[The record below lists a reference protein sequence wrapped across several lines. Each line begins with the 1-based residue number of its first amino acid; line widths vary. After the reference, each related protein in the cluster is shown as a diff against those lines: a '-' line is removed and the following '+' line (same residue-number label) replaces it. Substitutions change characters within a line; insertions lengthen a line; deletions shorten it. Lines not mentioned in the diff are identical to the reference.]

1 MRKKDV
7 IIYFLLQA
15 LLILSGILLMIW
27 QAREHG
33 QAIID
38 LRSVGGSV
46 IATGI
51 VGCIMFW
58 AIYINTNK
66 SLQKHNLLNKIEDC
80 GIQNIFDKRILHKEY
95 TAQRKKTKK
104 YYDIMGFGLRTFIED
119 NIASLNDW
127 TQEFPIRILLIH
139 PTHPM
144 CDQRDYE
151 ENDKIGKIREDVIF
165 STKRILNLNNDR
177 VQVRWY
183 NATPV
188 TNILRMDDVMW
199 VGPYF
204 MKKRSRNAYVLELR
218 RGGRFFE
225 QYLEHFETIW
235 DDRKL
240 SCIPTFKRRSNG
252 K

>member
-7 IIYFLLQA
+7 IIYFLLQV
-15 LLILSGILLMIW
+15 LLILSGILLMIR
-27 QAREHG
+27 QVREHG
-33 QAIID
+33 EAIID
-38 LRSVGGSV
+38 LRSVGGSI

-66 SLQKHNLLNKIEDC
+66 SLQKQKLLNKVEDY
-80 GIQNIFDKRILHKEY
+80 GIQNVFDKRILHKEY
-95 TAQRKKTKK
+95 TEQRKKTKK
-104 YYDIMGFGLRTFIED
+104 NYDIMGFGLRTFIED
-119 NIASLNDW
+119 NISSLNEW
-127 TQEFPIRILLIH
+127 SKEFPIRILLIH
-139 PTHPM
+139 PNHPM

-151 ENDKIGKIREDVIF
+151 ENDKIGKIREDVNF
-165 STKRILNLNNDR
+165 STKKILSLNNDR
-177 VQVRWY
+177 VQVHWY

-204 MKKRSRNAYVLELR
+204 MKKRSRNAYVLELIK
-218 RGGRFFE
+218 GGRLFE

-235 DDRKL
+235 DDPKL
-240 SCIPTFKRRSNG
+240 SCIPKSKR
-252 K
+252 